1 MSEKLWK
8 RLISISCAILFLSI
22 ASCSLFRPS
31 LPQPVYDVLKPGPK
45 VDIIG
50 FTVAGQKMTI
60 EEGETGETRDGDVI
74 VTGEFMVWVEMLQQE
89 IDRLRNK
96 VGEDW

>member
-1 MSEKLWK
+1 M
-8 RLISISCAILFLSI
+8 ISISCAILFLSI

-31 LPQPVYDVLKPGPK
+31 IPQPVYDVLKPGSE

-60 EEGETGETRDGDVI
+60 EEGETGKTREGDVI
-74 VTGEFMVWVEMLQQE
+74 VTDEFMVWVEMLMQE
-89 IDRLRNK
+89 IERLRNK
-96 VGEDW
+96 TGESW

>member
-1 MSEKLWK
+1 MSKRLWR
-8 RLISISCAILFLSI
+8 RLISISCVILFLSI
-22 ASCSLFRPS
+22 ASCSLFSPS
-31 LPQPVYDVLKPGPK
+31 VPQPVYDVLRPGLG

-60 EEGETGETRDGDVI
+60 GDGETGETREGDVI

-96 VGEDW
+96 AGEDW

>member
-1 MSEKLWK
+1 M
-8 RLISISCAILFLSI
+8 ISISCVILFLNI
-22 ASCSLFRPS
+22 ASCSLFSPS
-31 LPQPVYDVLKPGPK
+31 VPQPVYDVLKPGLG

-60 EEGETGETRDGDVI
+60 EEGKTGETREGDVI